1 MTPTELTAL
10 VLTFNE
16 APNLRRTLEKLSWLR
31 EVLVVDSFSTDET
44 EAIARS
50 FPNVR
55 FTQRAFD
62 NHTAQWNFGVD
73 QCGAPWVLALDADYV
88 LTDDL
93 VRELQAFAPATDLA
107 AGFARFKFCV
117 QGRPLRASLYPPRA
131 VLFRRD
137 RCRYV
142 SDGHTQLLKVGGP
155 TVQLSGFI
163 HHDDRKPLS
172 RWLWAQSRYTD
183 LEVEK
188 LTHAKPGELRVQDR
202 LRKLIVVAPP
212 LVLLY
217 TLFVRGVVLDG
228 WPGLH
233 YALQRT
239 VAELLLSL
247 RLVEAR
253 LFRRSDEQP

>member
-1 MTPTELTAL
+1 MTSELTAL
-10 VLTFNE
+10 VLTYNE
-16 APNLRRTLEKLSWLR
+16 APNLRRTLERLIWLR
-31 EVLVVDSFSTDET
+31 EVVIVDSFSTDET

-62 NHTAQWNFGVD
+62 NHTTQWNFGVD
-73 QCGAPWVLALDADYV
+73 QCATPWVLALDADYV
-88 LTDDL
+88 LSDEL
-93 VRELQAFAPATDLA
+93 VRELQSLAPAAETA
-107 AGFARFKFCV
+107 ACFARFKFCV
-117 QGRPLRASLYPPRA
+117 CGRPLRASLYPPRA

-137 RCRYV
+137 HCRYV
-142 SDGHTQLLKVGGP
+142 PDGHTQLLKVAGP
-155 TVQLSGFI
+155 TAQLSGVIF
-163 HHDDRKPLS
+163 HDDRKPLS

-188 LTHAKPGELRVQDR
+188 LTNAKPGELRVQDK
-202 LRKLIVVAPP
+202 LRKLIFIAPP

-217 TLFVRGVVLDG
+217 TLFARGVILDG

-247 RLVEAR
+247 KLLEAKLVR
-253 LFRRSDEQP
+253 WSDNSP

>member
-1 MTPTELTAL
+1 MNLTELTAL
-10 VLTFNE
+10 VLTYNE
-16 APNLRRTLEKLSWLR
+16 APNLRRTLEKLSWLH
-31 EVLVVDSFSTDET
+31 EVVVVDSFSTDET

-50 FPNVR
+50 FANVR
-55 FTQRAFD
+55 FVQRAFD

-73 QCGAPWVLALDADYV
+73 QCATPWVLALDADYV
-88 LTDDL
+88 LTGDL
-93 VRELQAFAPATDLA
+93 VRELQAFTPAADLA
-107 AGFARFKFCV
+107 ACFARFKFCV

-142 SDGHTQLLKVGGP
+142 PDGHTQLLKVGGP
-155 TVQLSGFI
+155 ALQLSGFI

-188 LTHAKPGELRVQDR
+188 LAKARFGDLRVQDK
-202 LRKLIVVAPP
+202 LRKFIFIAPP

-217 TLFVRGVVLDG
+217 ALFARGLVFDG
-228 WPGLH
+228 WAGFH
-233 YALQRT
+233 YAIQRT
-239 VAELLLSL
+239 VAELLLSAKL
-247 RLVEAR
+247 IESRITSRHYL
-253 LFRRSDEQP
+253 

>member
-1 MTPTELTAL
+1 MNLTELTAL
-10 VLTFNE
+10 VLTYNE
-16 APNLRRTLEKLSWLR
+16 APNLRRTLEQLSWLR
-31 EVLVVDSFSTDET
+31 EVLVVDSFSSDET
-44 EAIARS
+44 EVIARS

-55 FTQRAFD
+55 LVQHAFD

-73 QCGAPWVLALDADYV
+73 QCATLWVLALDADYV
-88 LTDDL
+88 LTGDL
-93 VRELQAFAPATDLA
+93 VLELQAFTPAADLA
-107 AGFARFKFCV
+107 ACFVRFKFCV

-142 SDGHTQLLKVGGP
+142 PDGHTQLLKVGGP
-155 TVQLSGFI
+155 ALPLSGFI
-163 HHDDRKPLS
+163 HHDDRKPLA

-188 LTHAKPGELRVQDR
+188 LAKSRFGDLRVQDR
-202 LRKLIVVAPP
+202 LRKLIVIAPP

-217 TLFVRGVVLDG
+217 ALFARGVILDG
-228 WPGLH
+228 WPGWH

-239 VAELLLSL
+239 VAELVLSL
-247 RLVEAR
+247 RLLEVK
-253 LFRRSDEQP
+253 LLGGGGGDP

>member
-1 MTPTELTAL
+1 MNVELTAL
-10 VLTFNE
+10 VLTYNE
-16 APNLRRTLEKLSWLR
+16 APNLRRTLEQLAWLR
-31 EVLVVDSFSTDET
+31 EVVVVDSFSTDET
-44 EAIARS
+44 GTIAKS

-55 FTQRAFD
+55 FIQRAFD

-73 QCGAPWVLALDADYV
+73 QCATPWLLALDADYV

-93 VRELQAFAPATDLA
+93 ARELEAFTPAADVA
-107 AGFARFKFCV
+107 ACFVRFKFCV
-117 QGRPLRASLYPPRA
+117 HGRPLRASLYPPRA

-142 SDGHTQLLKVGGP
+142 PDGHTQLLKISGP
-155 TVQLSGFI
+155 TAELAGI
-163 HHDDRKPLS
+163 ILHDDRKPLA

-183 LEVEK
+183 LEVGK
-188 LTHAKPGELRVQDR
+188 LTAAKPGELRLQDR
-202 LRKLIVVAPP
+202 LRKMVFIAPP

-217 TLFVRGVVLDG
+217 TLFVRGVILDG

-239 VAELLLSL
+239 VAELILSL
-247 RLVEAR
+247 KLVELQLIGR
-253 LFRRSDEQP
+253 NE